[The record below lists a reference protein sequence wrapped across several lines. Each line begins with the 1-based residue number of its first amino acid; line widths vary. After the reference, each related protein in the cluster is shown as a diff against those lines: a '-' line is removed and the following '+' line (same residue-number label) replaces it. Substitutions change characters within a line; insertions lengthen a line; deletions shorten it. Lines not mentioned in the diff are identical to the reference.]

1 MTTLFRSS
9 IGPIREADYGLEI
22 IDILFKEIGSIMRA
36 ANAPIADSIEEVQ
49 INKVKEMAYIMKS
62 SMQRDM
68 EKGEEIEGD
77 HLQGYLL
84 TLADEYQVRAPY
96 LKMVYSN
103 LHTYE
108 KQ

>member
-1 MTTLFRSS
+1 
-9 IGPIREADYGLEI
+9 
-22 IDILFKEIGSIMRA
+22 
-36 ANAPIADSIEEVQ
+36 
-49 INKVKEMAYIMKS
+49 MKS

-68 EKGEEIEGD
+68 EKGEQIEGD

-84 TLADEYQVRAPY
+84 TLAEKYKIQAPY

-103 LHTYE
+103 LCTYE